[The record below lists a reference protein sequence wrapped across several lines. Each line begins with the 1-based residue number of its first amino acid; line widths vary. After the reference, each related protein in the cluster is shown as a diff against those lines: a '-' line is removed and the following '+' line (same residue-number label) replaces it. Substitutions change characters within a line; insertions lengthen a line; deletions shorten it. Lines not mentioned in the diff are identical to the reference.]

1 MLEQPSAAGSG
12 PLARLEPFWAR
23 HLRREVQY
31 ILDLAILV
39 AAFALA
45 YLLRFDFQ
53 IPPGQIA
60 SALVQAPMVVLFEF
74 GAIVLLGIYQFV
86 WRYIGMAEI
95 QAFLRAG
102 FYSALPLVLLR
113 LGLPS
118 AFDQWRVP
126 LSIIF
131 INGVIAFGGLLGIR
145 VLRRGLYERY
155 ERSRRLRRG
164 HERRPKP
171 VLLVG
176 AGRSGL
182 LAVREIRGRGDTDIE
197 PVGFVDD
204 DATKLG
210 TVIHGLKVLGT
221 TADLPQLARKL
232 AVEQAVITLDEA
244 DASTIRRLV
253 QACDRGGL
261 RARIIP
267 GYSEI
272 LQGQVSITRFRDVQI
287 EDLLGRDT
295 VRLDEEEVRRF
306 LTGRGVLLTGAGG
319 SIGSELA
326 RQIARFT
333 PHRLLLAE
341 RAEGALFEIDREL
354 RELWPGLAVEPLIAD
369 VGDERR
375 MAAIFERWRPQV
387 VIHAAA
393 HKHVPLMESNAAE
406 AVKNNVLAT
415 ATIGRLA
422 GDAGVDAFVLVSSDK
437 AVRPV
442 SMMGA
447 TKRCAELVV
456 QDLDARYP
464 AARFLAVRFGN
475 VMGSAGSVV
484 PIFRRQ
490 IARGGPVTVTH
501 PDATRFFMTVG
512 EATQLVL
519 EAGAIGEGG
528 AIMILDMGEPVRIVD
543 LARDMIRLSGYKP
556 YEEIPIQFT
565 GLRPGEKLAEELG
578 TSGEDIRVTRHPKI
592 FAGRLAALP
601 PETVAVWLE
610 RLETLCRQGRDE
622 EIRTA
627 LDELLPEAALAAPR
641 APAADSAASGEDVV
655 H

>member
-610 RLETLCRQGRDE
+610 RLEMLCRQGRDE

>member
-393 HKHVPLMESNAAE
+393 HKHVTLMESNAAE

>member
-31 ILDLAILV
+31 LLDLAILV

>member
-393 HKHVPLMESNAAE
+393 HKHVTLMESNAAE

-512 EATQLVL
+512 EATPLVL

-592 FAGRLAALP
+592 FAGRLAAMP

>member
-592 FAGRLAALP
+592 FAGRLAAMP

>member
-610 RLETLCRQGRDE
+610 RLVTLCRQGRDE